1 MLRPLA
7 IFGFILSFGANVT
20 AQTLDHSDSILISK
34 YWDKIRIVSITS
46 KSGDL
51 YTNYNNYLEIRM
63 PENVFA
69 PSSTILKTNN
79 GTIEK
84 DDKNLITVPKFAGNS
99 YFSIY
104 MINEDNDTVL
114 VGRQRLTVNRLP
126 EPCLKIGQT
135 VINDQSKV
143 NRNIFFSGD
152 SLKLF
157 FTDDLPESSQWYHID
172 YFNSGFTYGGAY
184 FYEENKGA
192 MFSKKSLDLIKR
204 HMPGQDFIIK
214 VMAVSPKSFQS
225 RFLPIIRFKM
235 L

>member
-1 MLRPLA
+1 MFF
-7 IFGFILSFGANVT
+7 IILSCFGLQVS
-20 AQTLDHSDSILISK
+20 AQILDHSDSVLITR
-34 YWDKIRIVSITS
+34 YWDKIRIASITS

-51 YTNYNNYLEIRM
+51 YTNYNNYLEIRT

-69 PSSTILKTNN
+69 PSNIIIKTNN

-84 DDKNLITVPKFAGNS
+84 DDKNLIAVPKFAGNA
-99 YFSIY
+99 YFNIY
-104 MINEDNDTVL
+104 MINEDNDTIL
-114 VGRQRLTVNRLP
+114 VGRQHLTVRRLP

-135 VINDQSKV
+135 IINDQSKV
-143 NRNIFFSGD
+143 NRNVFFSGD

-192 MFSKKSLDLIKR
+192 MFSKKSLDLIRR
-204 HMPGQDFIIK
+204 HLPGQDFIIK

-235 L
+235 I